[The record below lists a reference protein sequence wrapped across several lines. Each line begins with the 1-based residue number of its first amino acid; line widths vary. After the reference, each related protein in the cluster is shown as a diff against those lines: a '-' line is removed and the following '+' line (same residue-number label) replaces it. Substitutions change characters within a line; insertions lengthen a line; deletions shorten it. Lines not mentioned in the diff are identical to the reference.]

1 MSTTTNVKSKYIDPV
16 THEVLTP
23 EEYRT
28 RQKAKIKKKL
38 GKVGV
43 GIGLFVI
50 VFGICFIILYPLF
63 VKFSVAI
70 RSQADLYDTTVIY
83 IPKHLSLETFKS
95 IWDLVLKDQ
104 VVTMENNIIVNTVW
118 TSLLA
123 AVTQTIACTLVGY
136 GFARFKFPGKNVV
149 FALVILCLV
158 VPPQTIQLTYSL
170 HMQNFDFFGIVNYLF
185 CTRVNLLDSALPFA
199 LIGLT
204 AQGYKNGLY
213 IYMIRQNFR
222 NLPKELEEAA
232 YVDGAG
238 NLRTFVQVM
247 LPSAVSILVSIFLFA
262 FVWQWTDT
270 YYSGVFLENTKVMSK
285 VLNSLAQTY
294 WVAFKSALEQG
305 NIPNALASQ
314 INNIGSILVAAPLL
328 VLYIFTQRFFVESVE
343 RSGIVG

>member
-1 MSTTTNVKSKYIDPV
+1 MSTEVKSKYIDPV
-16 THEVLTP
+16 TQEVLTP
-23 EEYRT
+23 TEYRI
-28 RQKAKIKKKL
+28 RKKAKMKKRM
-38 GKVGV
+38 GK
-43 GIGLFVI
+43 IGFNIVFFVI

-63 VKFSVAI
+63 VKLSIAI

-83 IPKHLSLETFKS
+83 IPRHFSLETLKS

-104 VVTMENNIIVNTVW
+104 VLTLNNNIVINTVW

-123 AVTQTIACTLVGY
+123 AVTQTVACTLVGY
-136 GFARFKFPGKNVV
+136 GFARFKFPGRNLV
-149 FALVILCLV
+149 FAMVILCLV

-185 CTRVNLLDSALPFA
+185 KARINLLDSALPFA

-204 AQGYKNGLY
+204 AQGFKNGLY

-238 NLRTFVQVM
+238 SLRTFVQVM
-247 LPSAVSILVSIFLFA
+247 LPSATSILVSIFLFA

-285 VLNSLAQTY
+285 VLNSLAQSY
-294 WVAFKSALEQG
+294 WVAFKSSLEQS

-314 INNIGSILVAAPLL
+314 INNIGSILVITPLF
-328 VLYIFTQRFFVESVE
+328 VLYAFTQKFFVESVE